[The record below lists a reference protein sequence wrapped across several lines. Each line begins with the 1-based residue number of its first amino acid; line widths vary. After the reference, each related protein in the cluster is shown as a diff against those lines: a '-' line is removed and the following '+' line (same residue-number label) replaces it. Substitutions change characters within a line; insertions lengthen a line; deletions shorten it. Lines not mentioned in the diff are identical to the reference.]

1 MTRVLVVFPEPA
13 DRRTVISAL
22 RLADYDVERVRH
34 RSRAAA
40 AVRRYRPDVLLVDP
54 GSDPVAEVVE
64 ELHSLS
70 PSPVLVL
77 ASSDDPWD
85 AIAALDAGAD
95 DYLARPFQVEE
106 LLARLR
112 VALRRGRPAP
122 GDELPIT
129 TADFTI
135 HLQDRRWAP
144 RDGPEVSLTPI
155 EWRLVEVLVR
165 RAGHLV
171 TQEELLR
178 GVWGPQAVTKS
189 QYVRVQIAAIRRKV
203 EPDPSHPRY
212 FVTAPGLGL
221 RFVARPAAAFQRS

>member
-1 MTRVLVVFPEPA
+1 MTRVLVVLPDEVE
-13 DRRTVISAL
+13 RRTVIAAL
-22 RLADYDVERVRH
+22 RLAGYEAERL
-34 RSRAAA
+34 RSRSQAPA
-40 AVRRYRPDVLLVDP
+40 AVRRFRPDCVLVDP
-54 GSDPVAEVVE
+54 GADPVEQVVD
-64 ELHSLS
+64 ELHGLT
-70 PSPVLVL
+70 PAPVLVI
-77 ASSDDPWD
+77 ASVDDPWVT
-85 AIAALDAGAD
+85 IAALDAGAD
-95 DYLARPFQVEE
+95 DYLSRPFQLEE

-112 VALRRGRPAP
+112 VALRRGGPAP
-122 GDELPIT
+122 EEERPVS

-135 HLQDRRWAP
+135 HLQDRRWV
-144 RDGPEVSLTPI
+144 RSDGVEVSLTPT

-178 GVWGPQAVTKS
+178 GVWGPKAVHNS

-221 RFVARPAAAFQRS
+221 RFLARPAAAFQPS